1 MKYKS
6 RNNFLRLLKKRLI
19 IPILRSEH
27 PPAYKAW
34 GVAVGLGWAMT
45 PLVGIQMWLV
55 WLTWYIARKAFNF
68 HFSLPLGLAY
78 TWVTNVFTMVPAYYI
93 FYLTGRL
100 VIEDAGGDSAE
111 GIKEQISS
119 IFVNGESFIQ
129 QWTEFFKILMLDW
142 GMAMMLGCIPYVI
155 VFMYLGYTLTMKYE
169 LMRQHMREKKQRERE
184 MHGTGK

>member
-1 MKYKS
+1 MKYGKWE
-6 RNNFLRLLKKRLI
+6 NFLRLLKKRLI

-34 GVAVGLGWAMT
+34 GVSIGLGWAMT

-55 WLTWYIARKAFNF
+55 WITWYIARKVFKF

-78 TWVTNVFTMVPAYYI
+78 TWVTNVFTMVPAYYV

-100 VIEDAGGDSAE
+100 VIEEKGSPSGESV
-111 GIKEQISS
+111 KEQIASV
-119 IFVNGESFIQ
+119 FVNGESFVQ
-129 QWTEFFKILMLDW
+129 QWIDFFKILMLDW

-155 VFMYLGYTLTMKYE
+155 IFMILGYYLTMKYE
-169 LMRQHMREKKQRERE
+169 LMRQRMREKKLKRG
-184 MHGTGK
+184 MYGTNK